1 MKLTNYTIY
10 NTAQKLN
17 SAFTERNQYLP
28 AKINFFIQKN
38 AATLAA
44 PAEEIEKSRII
55 IIKHYGKENPETG
68 DYTIPED
75 EQDKLAMMKEL
86 EDLFSI
92 EQELNIH
99 MINIDAFGDVE
110 LSIEQMNSIMFMV
123 EGE

>member
-17 SAFTERNQYLP
+17 GAFTEKNQYLP

-38 AATLAA
+38 ATTLAA
-44 PAEEIEKSRII
+44 AAEEIEKSRIT

-68 DYTIPED
+68 DYTIPEN

-86 EDLFSI
+86 EDLFGI

-99 MINIDAFGDVE
+99 MINIDTFGDIE